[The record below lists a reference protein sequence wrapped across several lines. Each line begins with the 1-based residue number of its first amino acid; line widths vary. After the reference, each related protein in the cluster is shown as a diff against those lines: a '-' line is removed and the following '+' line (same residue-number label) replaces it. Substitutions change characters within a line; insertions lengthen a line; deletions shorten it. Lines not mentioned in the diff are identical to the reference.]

1 MIIYAEPVGLGWRKN
16 GELWEAET
24 AIDVLVKAKDGTV
37 LQRAPDFTNL
47 RFFGSRV
54 RNREIMAQL
63 TYSFTGIPVGEY
75 VIESI
80 MRDKVSGKTGS
91 FSLPL
96 VVR

>member
-1 MIIYAEPVGLGWRKN
+1 
-16 GELWEAET
+16 
-24 AIDVLVKAKDGTV
+24 VLVKAKDGTV

-47 RFFGSRV
+47 RFGSRV
-54 RNREIMAQL
+54 RNREIMSQL
-63 TYSFTGIPVGEY
+63 TYSFTGIPAGEY